1 MKKTLIVFSLMALPF
16 LALAEI
22 PEIDSSKWN
31 TDPEKYGMTA
41 KEFIQAESRAFIAT
55 FIDRNGI
62 NKWFHFKTLANKDD
76 KWVVSPNNDTVYS
89 IVAVNVSQGF
99 ELVLPEVEKDRFL
112 STHILDENH
121 MSPFYLYGGGKY
133 TFTADQF
140 ESEFV
145 VVGIRMGTDG
155 TSEDVKRIVENLQ
168 PQYQING
175 AKDDPNITRPDQDTM
190 LKVRTAMIAEYDK
203 LEDTF
208 GAMVENTSQVTDWEK
223 FTYVTAGAWGLSKDE
238 YAMYAPYAKNSVKGG
253 ECYEA
258 IYPPVPAE
266 AFFSITVYNQ
276 DKFLMADFDNIV
288 STNQGALLNDDGS
301 FTVRFGGEDCRV
313 DGKNFLYTPEDNW
326 SFLMRAY
333 RPRVEEFKTYE
344 MPEIMPVSALGE
356 AGAPVT
362 MENYVV
368 AESDWYFDGVQKKV
382 GVNVWMHDDPVSKD
396 NQQVI
401 RSNRDVVYSIAIV
414 DVSKGATFTV
424 PKSNEFQAIH
434 IIDEAHLF
442 HQVVL
447 NGQSLTVNS
456 DDIQG
461 EYVYLLARTRD
472 NGDAAD
478 TKTRQRALK
487 FEAKADRPYKTK
499 GFDADEVIAFREE
512 LVRQVNAGEQPIAGH
527 DAFGKTIADVN
538 PHNYLYAAAY
548 GWGGLPM
555 TTAQYVPLQ
564 VSSSD
569 CQSWTLPKPA
579 LDWNSN
585 GFMSATF
592 YGADGWIHV
601 DDFYIPHS
609 EMKDNGD
616 TLSFT
621 TNCEKGAGNATV
633 VKGGNFLV
641 RMYLPSDPWKVK
653 ETADSMY
660 SVKGAPVSQQ

>member
-1 MKKTLIVFSLMALPF
+1 MLAFSQC
-16 LALAEI
+16 ALAGNI
-22 PEIDSSKWN
+22 DDIDSSGWS
-31 TDPEKYGMTA
+31 TDPVDHGMTA
-41 KEFIQAESRAFIAT
+41 KEFIQAESRAFIGN
-55 FIDRNGI
+55 FINRVGI
-62 NKWFHFKTLANKDD
+62 NQWFHFPGLSDKDD
-76 KWVVSPNNDTVYS
+76 TWVVSPNNDTIYS
-89 IVAVNVSQGF
+89 LASVNVSGGF
-99 ELVLPEVEKDRFL
+99 ELVLPDVGDDRFL
-112 STHILDENH
+112 STHILGENH
-121 MSPFYLYGGGKY
+121 MSPFYIYGGGKY

-155 TSEDVKRIVENLQ
+155 TPEDVKYVVETLQ
-168 PQYQING
+168 AQYQIIG
-175 AKDDPNITRPDQDTM
+175 AKDDANIEQPDLETM
-190 LKVRTAMIAEYDK
+190 LKVRDAMIAEYDR
-203 LEDTF
+203 LDDTF
-208 GAMVENTSQVTDWEK
+208 GVMVEHTSEVTDWEK
-223 FTYVTAGAWGLSKDE
+223 FTYVTAGAWGLSKEE
-238 YAMYAPYAKNSVKGG
+238 YAMYVPYSKEGVNGSK
-253 ECYEA
+253 CYVA
-258 IYPPVPAE
+258 TYPPVPARE
-266 AFFSITVYNQ
+266 FFSITVYNQ
-276 DKFLMADFDNIV
+276 DKFLMSNENNVV
-288 STNQGALLNDDGS
+288 SSAQGALTNDDGS
-301 FTVRFGGEDCRV
+301 FTVRFGGPDCRV
-313 DGKNFLYTPEDNW
+313 EGQNYLYTPADNW

-333 RPRVEEFKTYE
+333 RPDVKAFKTYE
-344 MPEIMPVSALGE
+344 VPEIMPVSALGE
-356 AGAPVT
+356 TGAPVT

-396 NQQVI
+396 KQQVI

-456 DDIQG
+456 DNIQG
-461 EYVYLLARTRD
+461 KYVYLLARTRD

-478 TKTRQRALK
+478 TKTRQKALN

-564 VSSSD
+564 VSSAD

-579 LDWNSN
+579 LDWNNN

-609 EMKDNGD
+609 DMKDNGD

-633 VKGGNFLV
+633 EKGGNFLI
-641 RMYLPSDPWKVK
+641 RMYLPIDAWNVK

-660 SVKGAPVSQQ
+660 SVKGVPVSQQ